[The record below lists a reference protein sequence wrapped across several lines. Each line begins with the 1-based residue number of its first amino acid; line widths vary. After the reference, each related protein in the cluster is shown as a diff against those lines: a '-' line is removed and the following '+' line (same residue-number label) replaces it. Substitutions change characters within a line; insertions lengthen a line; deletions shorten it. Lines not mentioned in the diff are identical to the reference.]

1 MAARQEQGE
10 GRERGQAGCK
20 GGWLGG
26 LLWGWSATRAEA
38 EATLKCAD
46 NNYSNSNSYGNY
58 GNNLA
63 NSNNLANNSNYGNT
77 FS

>member
-1 MAARQEQGE
+1 MAARQGQA
-10 GRERGQAGCK
+10 ERRGAGCK
-20 GGWLGG
+20 GSRLGG
-26 LLWGWSATRAEA
+26 LLWGWSATLAEA

-46 NNYSNSNSYGNY
+46 NNYSNGNSNSNY

-63 NSNNLANNSNYGNT
+63 NNSNT